1 MSYKENDD
9 ALKELVRQVKKI
21 VKHFISKA
29 GFDKTYTGIVAT
41 VNDNGDTVK
50 YNGTEI
56 TIRTTA
62 TDLYKKCDAV
72 KFCIPCN
79 NLRKAYLV
87 VDADLM
93 KQYIDRKFE
102 ELNK

>member
-29 GFDKTYTGIVAT
+29 EFDKTYTGIVAA
-41 VNDNGDTVK
+41 VNDNRYTVK

-56 TIRTTA
+56 IIRTTA
-62 TDLYKKCDAV
+62 TDLYKKGDAV